1 MMLVISMLPMSSQTI
16 SPRTSLE
23 VMPSTLREPR
33 HRSTQTSERVTTPSP
48 FEHTQGAMTMP
59 SNDEILAK
67 LDTIFQD
74 ILDDDELRLS
84 PETTARDVENWDSLS
99 HVRLMLTVEKSF
111 GVKFSAAEIGRLKN
125 VGSLVTLLQ
134 DRLSR

>member
-1 MMLVISMLPMSSQTI
+1 
-16 SPRTSLE
+16 
-23 VMPSTLREPR
+23 
-33 HRSTQTSERVTTPSP
+33 
-48 FEHTQGAMTMP
+48 MTMP

>member
-1 MMLVISMLPMSSQTI
+1 
-16 SPRTSLE
+16 
-23 VMPSTLREPR
+23 
-33 HRSTQTSERVTTPSP
+33 
-48 FEHTQGAMTMP
+48 
-59 SNDEILAK
+59 
-67 LDTIFQD
+67 
-74 ILDDDELRLS
+74 LRLS

>member
-1 MMLVISMLPMSSQTI
+1 
-16 SPRTSLE
+16 
-23 VMPSTLREPR
+23 
-33 HRSTQTSERVTTPSP
+33 
-48 FEHTQGAMTMP
+48 MP